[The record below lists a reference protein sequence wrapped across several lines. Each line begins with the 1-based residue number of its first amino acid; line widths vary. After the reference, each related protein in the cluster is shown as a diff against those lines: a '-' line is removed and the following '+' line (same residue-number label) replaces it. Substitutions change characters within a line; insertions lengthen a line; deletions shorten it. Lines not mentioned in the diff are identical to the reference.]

1 MATTMATTLASS
13 PCRYRLRMRSDKV
26 VKIAL
31 WALGLILVL
40 GVGLEL
46 FLRLRYGL
54 GNPPL
59 YMADSRTGY
68 RLVPNQTLRRRGNR
82 IVINDYSMRGPSLT
96 PQRPAQTLRVL
107 LLGDSIVN
115 GGWWTDQL
123 ELLSVKTQ
131 AFLDHAL
138 AQAATPALTQA
149 EVLNASANSWGPR
162 NELGYV
168 LRFGTFESQVVML
181 VINTD
186 DLFAIAPNSYE
197 LGRHPSYPTR
207 RPLLALGE
215 AIGRRQSLPPNAEL
229 QALYDQPGDRV
240 GVNLEAIRQL
250 KYQVEQAQGRLLLA
264 MTPLRR
270 ELDDGPRDYEQV
282 ARQRLIDFA
291 AAEDIPYLDFLPRFQ
306 ALDHATL
313 YFDHIH
319 LNRQGNQVVGQAL
332 AEWIM
337 EHGRIARALGPSAFG
352 GGQAHGQDDQA
363 SGRHPAPALQDSEE
377 LPDPW

>member
-1 MATTMATTLASS
+1 MV
-13 PCRYRLRMRSDKV
+13 R
-26 VKIAL
+26 IAIGL
-31 WALGLILVL
+31 LGLLLLL
-40 GVGLEL
+40 GISLEL

-59 YMADSRTGY
+59 YVADARTGY
-68 RLVPNQTLRRRGNR
+68 RLAPNQTLRRRGNR
-82 IVINDYSMRGPSLT
+82 IVINEYSMRGPSLS
-96 PQRPAQTLRVL
+96 PQRSAPTLRVL

-115 GGWWTDQL
+115 GGWWTDQAA
-123 ELLSVKTQ
+123 LLSVKMQTVLERYLTQ
-131 AFLDHAL
+131 ANTPA
-138 AQAATPALTQA
+138 PALTQA

-207 RPLLALGE
+207 RPPLALWE
-215 AIGRRQSLPPNAEL
+215 ALRRLQSVSPHPEL
-229 QALYDQPGDRV
+229 QALHDQSGDCV

-250 KYQVEQAQGRLLLA
+250 KYQVELTQGRLLLA

-291 AAEDIPYLDFLPRFQ
+291 AAEGIPYLDFLPRFQ
-306 ALDHATL
+306 ALDYVTL

-319 LNRQGNQVVGQAL
+319 LNAQGNQVVGQAL
-332 AEWIM
+332 AEWVM
-337 EHGRIARALGPSAFG
+337 EHGEIGQSLGPSASG
-352 GGQAHGQDDQA
+352 GLNASNGQDDQA
-363 SGRHPAPALQDSEE
+363 SGRQHAAEPQNDED

>member
-1 MATTMATTLASS
+1 M
-13 PCRYRLRMRSDKV
+13 V
-26 VKIAL
+26 NIAL
-31 WALGLILVL
+31 LALGLILVL
-40 GVGLEL
+40 GMALEL

-59 YMADSRTGY
+59 YVADSRTGY
-68 RLVPNQTLRRRGNR
+68 RLAPNQTLRRRGNR
-82 IVINDYSMRGPSLT
+82 IAINEYSMRGPSLH
-96 PQRPAQTLRVL
+96 PQRPAPTLRVL

-115 GGWWTDQL
+115 GGWWTDQA
-123 ELLSVKTQ
+123 ELLSVKMQT
-131 AFLDHAL
+131 FLDDYL
-138 AQAATPALTQA
+138 AQAETPAPALTQA

-215 AIGRRQSLPPNAEL
+215 AIGRRQSLPPNPDL

-250 KYQVEQAQGRLLLA
+250 KSQVNAAQGRLLLA

-282 ARQRLIDFA
+282 ARQRLIDVA
-291 AAEDIPYLDFLPRFQ
+291 AAEGIPYLDFLPRFQ
-306 ALDHATL
+306 ALNHADL

-319 LNRQGNQVVGQAL
+319 LSGQGNQVVGQAL
-332 AEWIM
+332 AKWVM
-337 EHGRIARALGPSAFG
+337 EYGLVAPAIPQPDDRGPSGDEQGPRAG
-352 GGQAHGQDDQA
+352 SQTLGVEDDVA
-363 SGRHPAPALQDSEE
+363 
-377 LPDPW
+377 DPW